1 MTKKTIQD
9 NFDAIQTTAS
19 RRIFDIL
26 AEEGNNKHTVEAF
39 DFLFNVYSAL
49 FEKIKQNPESFLDI
63 EFNLFDEVAPLLYQR
78 MKELSFRESQGKL
91 HLGSTISMALWIA
104 VLSKKQDAS
113 HIRDFVWKISS
124 DYLPYR
130 IDKGEICNETYW
142 AGLFFFWD
150 FEFSKTPECRQKF
163 YAGQSNGLL
172 FDYFYG
178 LFITDK
184 RQAVMEGYYEAFVKN
199 IGNRGSHPL
208 LLRYKTLSALS
219 MHTML
224 FLTVLSSVDLVSSGD
239 TADTPDTADSATRGH
254 FLQIR
259 ATAKA
264 LLSDVNVRENFSQ
277 FLYWMS
283 SNFTKWLINEK
294 YEYLLDEKI
303 SNDMVFFL
311 ERYTGYI
318 SSNTI
323 LTRKIRE
330 IFLFIVGYIASKP
343 DPRDDEEIFKILSSA
358 LNPIEYIDCFEDNLE
373 QYMKNLFAKLW
384 LAVDYKSDIKGYLD
398 KITSE
403 EQAQKQFSVP
413 EDIAIINNVKDEDK
427 IEAVEHSASLYERL
441 KSWLKAQE
449 VQKVIEAQQ
458 ALYESDFNEEE
469 FCRKI
474 EEKVEARLKK
484 DFSYLIPVDSSHVD
498 ISRGESFIIERKE
511 ILYAPITVDMLL
523 SGTDQ
528 RFIDGRIPNA
538 SSQLL
543 NAIRDKLLKENV
555 IKEII
560 RNSIDDQAYLDQLQ
574 LENIDFIIGS
584 ESLFGVKEF
593 NSWQKFKKF
602 KDEHKEHIKSLP
614 GWCYALA
621 IKKASPELGDRKAL
635 EMMGLKLHAEIRT
648 PTSGE
653 IENEI
658 KNTSRTDD
666 GAYKYKPYAN
676 KEMYLQFSKD
686 ELYDFL
692 RSKDRI
698 ITVSATVTIR
708 KNMENVGFVLA

>member
-1 MTKKTIQD
+1 
-9 NFDAIQTTAS
+9 
-19 RRIFDIL
+19 
-26 AEEGNNKHTVEAF
+26 
-39 DFLFNVYSAL
+39 
-49 FEKIKQNPESFLDI
+49 
-63 EFNLFDEVAPLLYQR
+63 
-78 MKELSFRESQGKL
+78 MKELSFRESQDKL
-91 HLGSTISMALWIA
+91 HLGVTISMALKLA
-104 VLSKKQDAS
+104 VLSRRQDTTQ
-113 HIRDFVWKISS
+113 IRDFAWKISS

-150 FEFSKTPECRQKF
+150 FEFSKIPECRQKF

-184 RQAVMEGYYEAFVKN
+184 RQAVIEGYYEAFVKN

-259 ATAKA
+259 TTAKA
-264 LLSDVNVRENFSQ
+264 LLSDVKVRENFSR

-330 IFLFIVGYIASKP
+330 IFLFIVGYIVSKP
-343 DPRDDEEIFKILSSA
+343 NLRTTEEIFKILSLA
-358 LNPIEYIDCFEDNLE
+358 LNPIEYTDCFEDNLE
-373 QYMKNLFAKLW
+373 HYMKDLFANLW
-384 LAVDYKSDIKGYLD
+384 LVVDYKRERYLD

-403 EQAQKQFSVP
+403 GQAQKQSSVP
-413 EDIAIINNVKDEDK
+413 KDIAIIDNVKDEDK
-427 IEAVEHSASLYERL
+427 IEAVEHSASLYELL

-484 DFSYLIPVDSSHVD
+484 DFSYLIAADTSHVD
-498 ISRGESFIIERKE
+498 ISREESFIIECKE
-511 ILYAPITVDMLL
+511 ILYVTITVDMLL
-523 SGTDQ
+523 TDQ
-528 RFIDGRIPNA
+528 CFIDGIIPNA
-538 SSQLL
+538 STQLL
-543 NAIRDKLLKENV
+543 NALCDHLLNEGA
-555 IKEII
+555 IKEIM
-560 RNSIDDQAYLDQLQ
+560 RDSINDQAYLDRLQ

-584 ESLFGVKEF
+584 ESLYGVREF
-593 NSWQKFKKF
+593 NYYQRFKYF
-602 KDEHKEHIKSLP
+602 KEEHKEHIKPLP
-614 GWCYALA
+614 DCGYALA
-621 IKKASPELGDRKAL
+621 IRKASLEIGDRKAL
-635 EMMGLKLHAEIRT
+635 EIMDLKIHAEIHT
-648 PTSGE
+648 PTLGE

-658 KNTSRTDD
+658 KNIPNTDD
-666 GAYKYKPYAN
+666 GAYKYKLYAN
-676 KEMYLQFSKD
+676 KEMYLRFSKD

-692 RSKDRI
+692 KSKDRI

-708 KNMENVGFVLA
+708 KNMENVGFVLV